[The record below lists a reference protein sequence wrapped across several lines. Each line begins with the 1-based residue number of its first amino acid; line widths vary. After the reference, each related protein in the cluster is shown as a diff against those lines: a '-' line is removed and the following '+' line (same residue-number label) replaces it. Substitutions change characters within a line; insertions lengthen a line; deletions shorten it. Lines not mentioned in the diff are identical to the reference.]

1 MININLTYH
10 CQGLKVKGQPW
21 NLSIEKQLFS
31 DEHICNPCGGFTM
44 EDIWDSILSEADK
57 TFVRLDFFPP
67 LPTCEVKA
75 PVLSVI

>member
-1 MININLTYH
+1 
-10 CQGLKVKGQPW
+10 
-21 NLSIEKQLFS
+21 
-31 DEHICNPCGGFTM
+31 M
-44 EDIWDSILSEADK
+44 EYIWDPILTEADK